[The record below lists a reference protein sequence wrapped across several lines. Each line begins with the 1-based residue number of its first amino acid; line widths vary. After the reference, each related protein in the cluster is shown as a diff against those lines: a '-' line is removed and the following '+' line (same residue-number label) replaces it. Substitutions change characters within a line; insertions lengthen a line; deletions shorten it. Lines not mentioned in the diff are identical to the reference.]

1 MASSI
6 HHWITRG
13 EPLPWFFEHEALVEY
28 GIARFVNEEHV
39 VKIEEPLAL
48 VGILRYFDSISCTI
62 GQNMRSHLQ
71 TNQGLWFEEA
81 VLLTVT
87 MLLDKPATTLLDK
100 PAKLSE
106 IFKFHGEI
114 PEWADCSAQIVTPQ
128 PDAGPLPFSIA
139 HPFDPSSIVAYSAKD
154 PEDVTHWLKNGQE
167 GWCIPGNKMGPDL
180 IARLKL
186 DDGRKLV
193 LLIQVKCHTAGNNET
208 VSAKVTAKAI
218 KSLVPSKFFASL
230 VRCWLISSYIFIDF
244 HCL

>member
-6 HHWITRG
+6 HHFITHG
-13 EPLPWFFEHEALVEY
+13 EPLPWFFEHEALVQY
-28 GIARFVNEEHV
+28 GIAHFVNEEHV

-48 VGILRYFDSISCTI
+48 VSILHYFNSISCTI
-62 GQNMRSHLQ
+62 GQNMRLHLQ
-71 TNQGLWFEEA
+71 TNQGLWFEGA
-81 VLLTVT
+81 VLLMVT
-87 MLLDKPATTLLDK
+87 MLLDKPA
-100 PAKLSE
+100 KLSK

-128 PDAGPLPFSIA
+128 PNAGPLPFSIA

-154 PEDVTHWLKNGQE
+154 PEDVMHWLKNGQE

-180 IARLKL
+180 IAHLKL
-186 DDGRKLV
+186 DDRSKLV